1 MSRRTTDERRRLLLL
16 VLVGVAVVALPGRLA
31 WSMRSSALD
40 EADAV
45 REQARGVRERVI
57 LGQRNETNRAKLV
70 HQLEVLG
77 RAMPAEAD
85 LPSVLDALAQLAA
98 ASGVVWQGS
107 TQTPPAT
114 REAARPTGSE
124 APTTVRTTVPEVEP
138 SATTTPTGA
147 SPGTATTVAEAGPV
161 PVTGSFTIDV
171 DVAGTTEAL
180 TSYLDQVR
188 GLTRLITV
196 ERLALT
202 WNSQTDARLPVTAH
216 LTLKAYTWAGAPRGD
231 TPTGAQGTASS

>member
-1 MSRRTTDERRRLLLL
+1 MSKRTDDERRRLLLF
-16 VLVGVAVVALPGRLA
+16 VLLGVAVVALPGRLA
-31 WSMRSSALD
+31 WSMRSSAVG

-45 REQARGVRERVI
+45 REQARSVRERVTI
-57 LGQRNETNRAKLV
+57 AQRNETNRAKLI

-77 RAMPAEAD
+77 KAMPAEAD
-85 LPSVLDALAQLAA
+85 LPSVLDALAQLAT

-107 TQTPPAT
+107 TQTPPAN
-114 REAARPTGSE
+114 RDAARPGGTE
-124 APTTVRTTVPEVEP
+124 TPTTVRTTVPEVEP
-138 SATTTPTGA
+138 SATTAPAGA
-147 SPGTATTVAEAGPV
+147 EPGTATTVAEAGPV

-171 DVAGTTEAL
+171 DVAGTTDAL

-188 GLTRLITV
+188 SLTRLITV

-216 LTLKAYTWAGAPRGD
+216 LTLKAYTWAGAPRGGAPL
-231 TPTGAQGTASS
+231 TPQETASS